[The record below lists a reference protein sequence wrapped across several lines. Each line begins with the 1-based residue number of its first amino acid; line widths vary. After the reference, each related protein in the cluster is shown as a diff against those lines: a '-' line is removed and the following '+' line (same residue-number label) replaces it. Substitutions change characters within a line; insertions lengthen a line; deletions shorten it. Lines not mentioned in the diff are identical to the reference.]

1 MQHSDSRKTS
11 ELLEELLR
19 REDPALVGVKKILRK
34 RSGSA
39 GIDSTFK
46 VHLPEV
52 FNAGTPDKSEDNT
65 TMFSDEEKRV
75 VELEKERLELQDEI
89 EAREALQMTAVQE
102 AYNAGVEEGRRVQAQ
117 IDKDEYEKQLGVL
130 SDQADESLLELI
142 QRDMMER
149 ETWFASL
156 SEEIM
161 KVSFAV
167 GRQIVNREIQ
177 QDPAII
183 ERVVRRAVFYLAQRK
198 DVEVRV
204 NPTDCER
211 VRELI
216 HAFQEGGERFVT
228 AVVTPDSTIAQGGCI
243 IESPAGIVD
252 ATIERQ
258 LSEIESEVGRI
269 WREMAHDPEELSG
282 TSKF

>member
-34 RSGSA
+34 RSGST
-39 GIDSTFK
+39 GVDSTYK

-52 FNAGTPDKSEDNT
+52 FNAGTAQKSEDNT
-65 TMFSDEEKRV
+65 TIFSDEEKRV

-89 EAREALQMTAVQE
+89 EAREELQMTAVQE
-102 AYNAGVEEGRRVQAQ
+102 AYNAGVEEGRRVQAK
-117 IDKDEYEKQLGVL
+117 IDQDEFEKKLTIIAE
-130 SDQADESLLELI
+130 QADESLMELI

-149 ETWFASL
+149 DSWFSSL
-156 SEEIM
+156 TDEIM

-177 QDPAII
+177 QDPSIV
-183 ERVVRRAVFYLAQRK
+183 ERIVRRAVYYLAQRK
-198 DVEVRV
+198 DVEIRV
-204 NPTDCER
+204 NQDDCER

-216 HAFQEGGERFVT
+216 HSFQEGGERFIT
-228 AVVTPDSTIAQGGCI
+228 AVVTPDNSISKGGCI
-243 IESPAGIVD
+243 IESPSGIVD
-252 ATIERQ
+252 ATIDRQ
-258 LSEIESEVGRI
+258 LLEIESEVGRI
-269 WREMAHDPEELSG
+269 WHELAYEPEELRG
-282 TSKF
+282 TS